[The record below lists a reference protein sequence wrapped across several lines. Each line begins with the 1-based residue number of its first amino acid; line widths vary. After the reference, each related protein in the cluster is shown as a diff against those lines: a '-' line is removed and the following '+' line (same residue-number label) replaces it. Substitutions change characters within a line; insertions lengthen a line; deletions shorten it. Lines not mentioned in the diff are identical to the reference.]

1 MRSKSKYLRSVWIL
15 MIGVLTLAMILGAC
29 SPAAPAAEE
38 DAAPAAEQEAA
49 PPDEADAA
57 PAAGEEAASAEE
69 TETLK
74 IALLLA
80 SSIDDGGWSQSSYQG
95 FIKAEEAFGFEG
107 AYTESIALPDQEAV
121 VRNYVNNGYQVIV
134 LSSADFT
141 DVGVNMALE
150 FPDVKF
156 ILING
161 NAAQEPNLANYRP
174 LTVETGFIAGAFSA
188 LVSQTGA
195 VGIVNGQKF
204 PPVEDAAK
212 GFEAGA
218 LYINPDAD
226 VRVAYTDSWTDVQKA
241 NEAALGMV
249 EAGVDV
255 LASNCSNGV
264 AGVVDAA
271 IQNGIL
277 MTGYIGDQHDLA
289 PGTIPFSAIQDIG
302 MVIYAGIEDVV
313 NDEFVAAVIPVGVK
327 ENVISLSPFYTIGE
341 DPVPQEI
348 QDRMNE
354 ILQGI
359 ADGSLKES
367 GVVPKS
373 VFEQ

>member
-1 MRSKSKYLRSVWIL
+1 MKKLLIVLLVSVFVIS
-15 MIGVLTLAMILGAC
+15 MYGCGAPPPTQE
-29 SPAAPAAEE
+29 SAVEVPTETG
-38 DAAPAAEQEAA
+38 EQENM
-49 PPDEADAA
+49 
-57 PAAGEEAASAEE
+57 
-69 TETLK
+69 K
-74 IALLLA
+74 IALLLTA
-80 SSIDDGGWSQSSYQG
+80 TIDDEGWSQTSYEG
-95 FIKAEEAFGFEG
+95 FKRAEEDFGFEG
-107 AYTESIALPDQEAV
+107 AYTESIALPDQEAA
-121 VRNYVNNGYQVIV
+121 VRNYINNGYEVIV

-141 DVGVNMALE
+141 DVGLNMASE

-174 LTVETGFIAGAFSA
+174 LTIECGFIAGAFSA
-188 LVSQTGA
+188 LVSENGA

-218 LYINPDAD
+218 KYVNPDID

-241 NEAALGMV
+241 SEASLGMI

-264 AGVVDAA
+264 AGVVNAA
-271 IQNGIL
+271 LENDVL
-277 MTGYIGDQHDLA
+277 VTGYIGDQHSMA

-302 MVIYAGIEDVV
+302 MVVYAGIRDVV
-313 NDEFVAAVIPVGVK
+313 NGDFEAKLIPVGVK
-327 ENVISLSPFYTIGE
+327 DNVIRLSDFYTIG
-341 DPVPQEI
+341 DQPVPQEI

-354 ILQGI
+354 IYQGI
-359 ADGSLKES
+359 KDGSLKES
-367 GVVPKS
+367 GVLPKS

>member
-1 MRSKSKYLRSVWIL
+1 MKKLLAVFF
-15 MIGVLTLAMILGAC
+15 VLIVVLSLSAC
-29 SPAAPAAEE
+29 G
-38 DAAPAAEQEAA
+38 A
-49 PPDEADAA
+49 PPPSQGPADTAPDAVMDE
-57 PAAGEEAASAEE
+57 GKM
-69 TETLK
+69 K
-74 IALLLA
+74 IALLLT
-80 SSIDDGGWSQSSYQG
+80 STIDDEGWSQTSYNG
-95 FIKAEEAFGFEG
+95 FKRAEEDFGFEG
-107 AYTESIALPDQEAV
+107 AYTESVALPDQEAV
-121 VRNYVNNGYQVIV
+121 VRNYVNSGYEVIV

-141 DVGVNMALE
+141 DTGKNMATE

-174 LTVETGFIAGAFSA
+174 LTIECGFIAGAFSA
-188 LVSQTGA
+188 LVSENGG

-218 LYINPDAD
+218 KYVNPDVD

-241 NEAALGMV
+241 NEASLAMI

-255 LASNCSNGV
+255 LASNCSDGV
-264 AGVVDAA
+264 AGVINAA
-271 IQNGIL
+271 LENNIL
-277 MTGYIGDQHDLA
+277 VTGYIGDQHGMA

-302 MVIYAGIEDVV
+302 MVVYAGIRDVV
-313 NDEFVAAVIPVGVK
+313 NGDFKAALIPVGVK
-327 ENVISLSPFYTIGE
+327 DGVIRLSDFYTIGDE
-341 DPVPQEI
+341 PVPQEI

-354 ILQGI
+354 IYDAI
-359 ADGSLKES
+359 KDGSLKES
-367 GVVPKS
+367 GVLPKS